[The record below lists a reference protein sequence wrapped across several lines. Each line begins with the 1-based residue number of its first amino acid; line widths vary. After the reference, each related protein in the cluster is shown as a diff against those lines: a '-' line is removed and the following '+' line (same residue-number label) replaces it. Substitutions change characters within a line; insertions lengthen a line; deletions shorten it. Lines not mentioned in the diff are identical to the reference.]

1 LYLIQEVEVFWLAI
15 LLTVLSNVFYHI
27 IQKNTP
33 QQANVV
39 LSLAISYLAAGLICL
54 FLLPL
59 FPIKEGL
66 RQALRDLNWTSVA
79 LAFTLVGLEVGFLL
93 AYRAGWTISLAGLVS
108 NATVAMLLLPVGLIF
123 FRERLSGVNMLGAF
137 VAVVGLVLM
146 NWNR

>member
-1 LYLIQEVEVFWLAI
+1 MFWFAI

-27 IQKNTP
+27 IQKSTP

-39 LSLAISYLAAGLICL
+39 LSLAISYLVAGVLCL
-54 FLLPL
+54 LLLPL
-59 FPIKEGL
+59 FPMKEGV
-66 RQALRDLNWTSVA
+66 RMAIRDLNWTSVA

-123 FRERLSGVNMLGAF
+123 FRERLSGVNLLGAG
-137 VAVVGLVLM
+137 VAVIGLVLM